1 MSLELLH
8 GFLYGQISPPAP
20 RGKKFFQLLVDD
32 YSRYMWVSLRAS
44 KGQAALEI
52 RRIQVVAEKKNGNL
66 LCGLN
71 FKIILIQKSQNPKA

>member
-1 MSLELLH
+1 
-8 GFLYGQISPPAP
+8 
-20 RGKKFFQLLVDD
+20 
-32 YSRYMWVSLRAS
+32 MWVSLRAS